1 MDCQLFHVIFRNKI
15 KVMKRE
21 AWASPMTVIS
31 SCVCWP
37 CTMQVSRH
45 SYEEPFLFVFK
56 IVTFREK
63 FNLFYHF
70 FQLLPDFYHC
80 PGVEFAVAEEGF
92 TTGFGSS
99 GSMN

>member
-21 AWASPMTVIS
+21 AWASPTTATS

-45 SYEEPFLFVFK
+45 SYEEPNLSLPEKVVFSDCAK
-56 IVTFREK
+56 KCSYT
-63 FNLFYHF
+63 
-70 FQLLPDFYHC
+70 LL
-80 PGVEFAVAEEGF
+80 E
-92 TTGFGSS
+92 TKQ
-99 GSMN
+99 